1 MAHNVTSSVV
11 SDQDATPI
19 AKIHPRKKGGVS
31 RKAYGTLTVV
41 ATTAG
46 QTMCLVRVP
55 VRARLENVNL
65 ANLTNMGN
73 GSVKLGFFRT
83 GGGIA
88 IKDDAIAAAVDLGA
102 SRTSPTSVLTAPSVA
117 NRALS
122 IADWLA
128 TEIGTAGATNDVE
141 VDIVAS
147 VVTVSTGTAVAV
159 GLEATYVSP
168 E

>member
-1 MAHNVTSSVV
+1 MAHNVTSAVV
-11 SDQDATPI
+11 SNQDATPI
-19 AKIHPRKKGGVS
+19 AKVNPLKKGGVS
-31 RKAYGTLTVV
+31 RRAFGYLTIA
-41 ATTAG
+41 ATTAA
-46 QTMCLVRVP
+46 QTNCFVRVP
-55 VRARLENVNL
+55 VRARVADVLMT
-65 ANLTNMGN
+65 NLTNMGN
-73 GSVKLGFFRT
+73 GSVKIGVFRPN
-83 GGGIA
+83 GGIE
-88 IKDDAIAAAVDLGA
+88 IKGDAFAALVNLGT
-102 SRTSPTSVLTAPSVA
+102 SRTTPTSVNTDPSVA

-159 GLEATYVSP
+159 GLEVSYVAP

>member
-1 MAHNVTSSVV
+1 MAHNVTASVV

-19 AKIHPRKKGGVS
+19 AKVLPYKKGGVV
-31 RKAYGTLTVV
+31 RGAFGTLTIV
-41 ATTAG
+41 ATTAA
-46 QTMCLVRVP
+46 QTNCFVRVP
-55 VRARLENVNL
+55 VRARLRDVS
-65 ANLTNMGN
+65 ARMTSMGN
-73 GSVKLGFFRT
+73 GSVKIGFFRT

-88 IKDDAIAAAVDLGA
+88 IKDDAITAAMALTAQTGA
-102 SRTSPTSVLTAPSVA
+102 SVFDGPTNA
-117 NRALS
+117 NRAKT

-159 GLEATYVSP
+159 GLEATYVTS

>member
-1 MAHNVTSSVV
+1 MAHNVTAAVV

-19 AKIHPRKKGGVS
+19 AKVYPLEKGGVS
-31 RKAYGTLTVV
+31 RKAYGYLTAL
-41 ATTAG
+41 ATTVG
-46 QTMCLVRVP
+46 QTMCFVRIP
-55 VRARLENVNL
+55 VRARISDVK
-65 ANLTNMGN
+65 ATNLTNMGD
-73 GSVKLGFFRT
+73 GSVKIGVFRPS
-83 GGGIA
+83 GGIEISGA
-88 IKDDAIAAAVDLGA
+88 VVSAAVNLGT
-102 SRTSPTSVLTAPSVA
+102 SRTTPTSVFTAPSVA

-122 IADWLA
+122 IASWLA

-159 GLEATYVSP
+159 GLEVEYVLP

>member
-19 AKIHPRKKGGVS
+19 AKVNVLKKGGSS
-31 RKAYGTLTVV
+31 RKAYGSLTVV
-41 ATTAG
+41 ATTAA
-46 QTMCLVRVP
+46 QTMCFVRVP
-55 VRARLENVNL
+55 VRARIADVL
-65 ANLTNMGN
+65 ATNLTNMGD
-73 GSVKLGFFRT
+73 GSVKIGVFRPN
-83 GGGIA
+83 GGIA
-88 IKDDAIAAAVDLGA
+88 ISDAVISAAVNLGT
-102 SRTSPTSVLTAPSVA
+102 SRTTPTSVLTAPSVA
-117 NRALS
+117 NRAKS

-128 TEIGTAGATNDVE
+128 TEIGTAGATSDVE

-159 GLEATYVSP
+159 GLEVDYVLP